1 MPPIPRPPPFESM
14 TSSADGATEIPQAG
28 DQTRSAARNGAKIK
42 RNNESFHANKS
53 TRRTSYVANSLAM
66 MCKSGF
72 TQKPKMTSIQR
83 LYHLLRLPN
92 FSEYFVSVDHHTI
105 WRRHLAWSLKDG
117 DNLRAVITARFASNL
132 VFMSLLLGTE
142 IGVLF
147 SPSKPADAF
156 RAAMKK
162 GDYSEVD
169 FWAAIVLCV
178 SIGTTLSSLVA
189 NFTAWAVVGAVSPQN
204 AHAILRSSVGLQAT
218 QLPARLVI
226 TSIYLF
232 AGWLMMFMAILLPDV
247 WAFVVALVPV
257 VLIGYIVGLYSIL
270 GRLIIYSKGM
280 RHREIFTEDVHNT
293 MTPRRLSEEL
303 AKKALSQKAR
313 KTPLPLYYRG
323 KTELSRQLTD
333 MRNSAQQSADID
345 FGFDSLHANDYVEKI
360 LSQSMHRNALVD
372 LETDLEEGINADDDD
387 DLGDLLPSMEHQHSR
402 GRSRSRS
409 RAESGRKLFETSQN
423 SQCSAIAINMG

>member
-1 MPPIPRPPPFESM
+1 MSAPIPRPPPFESM
-14 TSSADGATEIPQAG
+14 AADDAPQIPQVG
-28 DQTRSAARNGAKIK
+28 DQSPPAARNGTIK
-42 RNNESFHANKS
+42 RNNETFHANKS
-53 TRRTSYVANSLAM
+53 IRRNTYVANSLAM

-72 TQKPKMTSIQR
+72 TQKPKMTRIQR
-83 LYHLLRLPN
+83 LYQLMRLPN
-92 FSEYFVSVDHHTI
+92 FSEFFVSVDHHTI

-162 GDYSEVD
+162 GDYSDVN

-189 NFTAWAVVGAVSPQN
+189 NFTAWAIVGSVSPQN
-204 AHAILRSSVGLQAT
+204 AHAIIRSSVGLQAT

-232 AGWLMMFMAILLPDV
+232 AGWLMMFMGILLPDI
-247 WAFVVALVPV
+247 WAFAIALIPV

-280 RHREIFTEDVHNT
+280 RHREIFNEDVHNT

-303 AKKALSQKAR
+303 AKKAQSQKAR

-333 MRNSAQQSADID
+333 LRNNAQQSSNID
-345 FGFDSLHANDYVEKI
+345 CGDSLHFDEYVDQI
-360 LSQSMHRNALVD
+360 LSQSMHRNAAVD
-372 LETDLEEGINADDDD
+372 IETDLEEGRNADDD
-387 DLGDLLPSMEHQHSR
+387 DLGDLLPSEHHHTRR
-402 GRSRSRS
+402 GRSRSRE
-409 RAESGRKLFETSQN
+409 ESGRKLFETSQN
-423 SQCSAIAINMG
+423 SQSSAIAINMG

>member
-1 MPPIPRPPPFESM
+1 MSAPVPPPFESM
-14 TSSADGATEIPQAG
+14 TSADDARQIPQAG
-28 DQTRSAARNGAKIK
+28 GQALPSDRNGNNNIK
-42 RNNESFHANKS
+42 QRRNARHSVN
-53 TRRTSYVANSLAM
+53 VAHSLAM
-66 MCKSGF
+66 MSKSGF
-72 TQKPKMTSIQR
+72 TQLPTMTSPQR

-105 WRRHLAWSLKDG
+105 WRRHLAWSLRDG
-117 DNLRAVITARFASNL
+117 DNLRSVVTARFASNL
-132 VFMSLLLGTE
+132 VFMSLLLGAE

-156 RAAMKK
+156 RAAMKS
-162 GDYSEVD
+162 GDYSDEN

-189 NFTAWAVVGAVSPQN
+189 NFTAWAIVGAISPQN

-232 AGWLMMFMAILLPDV
+232 AGWLMMFMGILLPGI
-247 WAFVVALVPV
+247 WAFVIALIPV
-257 VLIGYIVGLYSIL
+257 VLILYIVGLYSIL

-280 RHREIFTEDVHNT
+280 RHREIFNEDVHNT
-293 MTPRRLSEEL
+293 MTPRRLCEEL
-303 AKKALSQKAR
+303 AKKALSQKTR
-313 KTPLPLYYRG
+313 HTPLPLYYRG

-333 MRNSAQQSADID
+333 LRNDAQQSSNIG
-345 FGFDSLHANDYVEKI
+345 FGSDSLHFDEYVDKI
-360 LSQSMHRNALVD
+360 LSQTMHRNFGVD
-372 LETDLEEGINADDDD
+372 VETDLEEGRNAEDDDD
-387 DLGDLLPSMEHQHSR
+387 FGDPVPFVQHQHNRR
-402 GRSRSRS
+402 GRSRS
-409 RAESGRKLFETSQN
+409 RAESGRTLFETSQN